1 MELRYSSGNVISPEV
16 HEIGILAVG
25 SHLENHGAA
34 LPIDTDSKIAAHLAL
49 QASLISGAKF
59 LGILYAGT
67 EYNYI
72 KHGIHMDA
80 EELAKN
86 QLLPTLRSA
95 KKCLD
100 IKKVVLVNGH
110 GGNIP
115 LLDYIE
121 TIEKELELK
130 IVFNNKIV
138 EIEGPHGGTGELSI
152 GKILKIIDESKLGEQ
167 CNFKKYPEVGMVGFK
182 EARRIDEGI
191 NEGAKTV
198 EDEGVCIDIELG
210 KSLINTALTDILQ
223 DIKDL
228 LSDKSK

>member
-1 MELRYSSGNVISPEV
+1 MELRYSSGNILSPKV
-16 HEIGILAVG
+16 HKIGVLAVG

-49 QASLISGAKF
+49 QASLRSGAKF
-59 LGILYAGT
+59 LGILYSAT
-67 EYNYI
+67 EYEYI

-80 EELAKN
+80 EELAKH

-95 KKCLD
+95 KKCMN
-100 IKKVVLVNGH
+100 IEKVILVNGH

-121 TIEKELELK
+121 EIEKELELK
-130 IVFNNKIV
+130 IIFNNKIV

-152 GKILKIIDESKLGEQ
+152 GSILQIVDESKLPEQ
-167 CNFKKYPEVGMVGFK
+167 CDFEKYPEVGMVGFK
-182 EARRIDEGI
+182 EARIIDEGI

-198 EDEGVCIDIELG
+198 ENEGVCIDVELG
-210 KSLINTALTDILQ
+210 NKLLETAIEDILK
-223 DIKDL
+223 DIQKL
-228 LSDKSK
+228 LGD

>member
-1 MELRYSSGNVISPEV
+1 MELRYSSGNIISPKV
-16 HEIGILAVG
+16 HKIGVLAVG

-49 QASLISGAKF
+49 QASLRSGAKF
-59 LGILYAGT
+59 LGILYAAT
-67 EYNYI
+67 EYDYI

-80 EELAKN
+80 EELAKH

-95 KKCLD
+95 KKHMN
-100 IKKVVLVNGH
+100 IKKVILVNGH

-121 TIEKELELK
+121 EIEKELELK
-130 IVFNNKIV
+130 IIFNNKIV
-138 EIEGPHGGTGELSI
+138 EIEGPHGGTGELSM
-152 GKILKIIDESKLGEQ
+152 GSILQITDESKLQEQ
-167 CNFKKYPEVGMVGFK
+167 CDFEKYPEVGMVGFE

-198 EDEGVCIDIELG
+198 ENEGVCINTKFGNELLETAIEDII
-210 KSLINTALTDILQ
+210 K
-223 DIKDL
+223 DIKKLVD
-228 LSDKSK
+228 D